1 MSRLD
6 ERVRRL
12 SQVSIFEP
20 LSREEIERLDGQLTH
35 VRLERGE
42 ILYTPEDRREHLCV
56 LQKGRVREYK
66 VVDDREL
73 TLVVLETGMVFGEM
87 ALPAQKFR
95 GVYAQA
101 MEPSEVSVMSRK
113 HLEHIMLDKPEVGV
127 KIAHVLSER
136 LRWYETR
143 LEDITLKDVPAR
155 LASLILSLIESQGV
169 VSTHNQLKIPTRF
182 THREL
187 GTMIGV
193 KREAVT
199 RAFARLQDTGAVEL
213 RRRHIFVVNIEALRR
228 LARYTSEFAGP
239 IV

>member
-87 ALPAQKFR
+87 ALTA
-95 GVYAQA
+95 
-101 MEPSEVSVMSRK
+101 VMSRK

-213 RRRHIFVVNIEALRR
+213 RRRHIFVVNVEALRR

-239 IV
+239 LV